1 MWVYLQ
7 INLSTDDMWQNGAWG
22 DWFPFF
28 ASTVMWSL
36 ARWSELVS
44 VSVWCYKLS
53 ITLPCFSKPSS
64 VQRQQTTLQVTKHC
78 RNFETSGKK
87 SVLKQVLLLLL
98 LLNAFQFNQKKN
110 QQTLKKWRRISLT
123 DECSGKSLSP
133 STNWPLNLIHDPEE
147 KPTDALHNTERNTG
161 YLSVHCW
168 VGKMASGIV
177 TLFRSRGF
185 WPGPVWLTTRLANR
199 TS

>member
-1 MWVYLQ
+1 
-7 INLSTDDMWQNGAWG
+7 MWQNGAWG

-36 ARWSELVS
+36 AHWSELLS
-44 VSVWCYKLS
+44 VPVWCYKLS
-53 ITLPCFSKPSS
+53 ITLPCFSKPRS
-64 VQRQQTTLQVTKHC
+64 VQRQQTTLHVTKHC
-78 RNFETSGKK
+78 RNFETSEKK
-87 SVLKQVLLLLL
+87 QKKTVLKQVLLLLLL
-98 LLNAFQFNQKKN
+98 LLNAFQFNQKK
-110 QQTLKKWRRISLT
+110 KISRHSR
-123 DECSGKSLSP
+123 SGEELVWLWWMFRKIPVSP

-147 KPTDALHNTERNTG
+147 KPTDELHNTERNTG

-168 VGKMASGIV
+168 VGRMASGIV

-185 WPGPVWLTTRLANR
+185 CPGPVWLTTRLANR